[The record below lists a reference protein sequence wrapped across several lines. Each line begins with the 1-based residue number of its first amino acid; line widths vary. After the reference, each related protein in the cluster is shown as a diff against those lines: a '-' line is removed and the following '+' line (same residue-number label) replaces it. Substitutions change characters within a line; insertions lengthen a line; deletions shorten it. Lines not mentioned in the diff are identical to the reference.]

1 MGDLNIQQL
10 IERAKNG
17 DKSAVDEI
25 YREYS
30 DTLTKFVMK
39 QGLTEFDA
47 QDVVSDT
54 FVEMMKHI
62 DQLKESSSFNSWIH
76 TIAKRKAW
84 EAKEKAS
91 RRQDIPADPED
102 DDPDR
107 ALELAYEQARE
118 DTVMLPEDYAVNEDI
133 KQIITEQLEALSPE
147 YKEALFL
154 FYYKNKSIAEIAEL
168 TGTNANNAKV
178 RLFNARKKLKANLE
192 KLQKAG
198 VVLCAVPLFKFIPEN
213 AGKLETAT
221 AAGAAAKAATTAAK
235 SSTAVKSGIAAKVA
249 AAVIAAGVVAGGV
262 TIAVNRSD
270 KKDKDHGGQLHA
282 AVQKV
287 PDVGKDSDTSQKPQL
302 IKTET
307 NDITSQPDW
316 KAEMLSKLTEEYG
329 DASGLKGI
337 MYDTDGDDIP
347 EYFIY
352 GKASESAKRFNTD
365 KESNYLTVGT
375 RCLYGYSEKYIRAD
389 TDFQPTIWCSGDP
402 SENDLLCVETVESR
416 QEIFTTKEG
425 GHLNIGMGMSAEE
438 AKSIYDF
445 DSETHRLIADETTGF
460 EEIGDFAKWIESWN
474 GNYELKT
481 EDAPL
486 LSCNNLNV
494 WQNSYFE
501 YIDIYAN
508 HHNNVRCGLYD
519 VNADGVPELLL
530 ESYIEVTDDGKHIGS
545 DAVMVTCDSSGER
558 DSITSAD
565 YNHREDTELVGGLT
579 FTGQNENVCTVNPL
593 RLDENTVQYTELRHR
608 IVDGHFEYD
617 GGISDTFNVTDKGFV
632 YFRGKNEIE
641 KDLFMESH
649 TRLYGISDPVTTC
662 PASFDKQANIKW
674 FDNKHRIDMFI
685 DNLSKN

>member
-62 DQLKESSSFNSWIH
+62 DQLKEPSSFNSWIH

-91 RRQDIPADPED
+91 RRQDISAEAED

-133 KQIITEQLEALSPE
+133 KQIIAEQLEALSPE

-198 VVLCAVPLFKFIPEN
+198 VVLCAVPFIKFVPEN

-221 AAGAAAKAATTAAK
+221 AAGAAAKAAATAAK
-235 SSTAVKSGIAAKVA
+235 GSSAVKSGIAAKVA

-262 TIAVNRSD
+262 AVAVNRSD
-270 KKDKDHGGQLHA
+270 KNDKDRSGQLHA

-287 PDVGKDSDTSQKPQL
+287 PDVGKDIDTSQKPQL
-302 IKTET
+302 IKTES
-307 NDITSQPDW
+307 DAISDQPDW
-316 KAEMLSKLTEEYG
+316 KAKYLEHLTEDYG
-329 DASGLKGI
+329 DASDLMGA
-337 MYDTDGDDIP
+337 MYDTDGDGIP
-347 EYFIY
+347 ELFIY
-352 GKASESAKRFNTD
+352 GKATRSASSYSDENDPKGFVMYTM
-365 KESNYLTVGT
+365 
-375 RCLYGYSEKYIRAD
+375 CIYGPSAIICHAD
-389 TDFQPTIWCSGDP
+389 PEVVPEIWCAGEPSDDNLLCISINEKDRRVMRT
-402 SENDLLCVETVESR
+402 SENND
-416 QEIFTTKEG
+416 
-425 GHLNIGMGMSAEE
+425 LNIGSELSVE
-438 AKSIYDF
+438 DSKKEYDF
-445 DSETHRLIADETTGF
+445 DSETHRLIADENIGF
-460 EEIGDFAKWIESWN
+460 EEIGDFSEWLDSWN

-486 LSCNNLNV
+486 LSCDNMNV

-501 YIDIYAN
+501 YIGIYAD

-530 ESYIEVTDDGKHIGS
+530 ESYIEATDDGKHIGS
-545 DAVMVTCDSSGER
+545 DATMVTCDSSGER

-565 YNHREDTELVGGLT
+565 YNHREDTELVGGFS

-617 GGISDTFNVTDKGFV
+617 GGVSDTFNVTDKGFV
-632 YFRGKNEIE
+632 YFRGKNEVDKE
-641 KDLFMESH
+641 LFMESH

-662 PASFDKQANIKW
+662 PASFDKQADIKW